1 MLIGIHL
8 AEKLSNK
15 VFTIFETLVA
25 KTTLSIGNPPSLG
38 SLLGNVNVAFIQRMD
53 LHRKNSSSV
62 APMI

>member
-38 SLLGNVNVAFIQRMD
+38 SLLGNVNVAFIQ
-53 LHRKNSSSV
+53 
-62 APMI
+62 